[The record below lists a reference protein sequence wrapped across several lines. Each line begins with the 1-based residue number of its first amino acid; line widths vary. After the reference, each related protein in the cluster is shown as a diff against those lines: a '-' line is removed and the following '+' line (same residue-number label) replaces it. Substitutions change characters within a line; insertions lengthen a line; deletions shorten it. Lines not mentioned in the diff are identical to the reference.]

1 MPGGIVLTAKH
12 FASYF
17 VLPKKYVSHIHYH
30 TIIRNTFVFHVLQII
45 LKNPIHLKEI
55 VFTEMLARISLNV

>member
-17 VLPKKYVSHIHYH
+17 VLAKKYLFLIYTI
-30 TIIRNTFVFHVLQII
+30 TIIWNTFCVPHVT
-45 LKNPIHLKEI
+45 NYVKESS
-55 VFTEMLARISLNV
+55 TP